1 MAAASLSS
9 RASLARPFTAQRPV
23 RRVRVAAT
31 TATTYKVE
39 LQHEG
44 KTFNIDVPAGESI
57 LSAALDKGL
66 QLPHGA
72 HGVGRRMPSCPPCIL
87 LATHT
92 VHCDVPLLNGD
103 YSCVYTLML
112 ILQIASWVC
121 A

>member
-1 MAAASLSS
+1 MAAASLSFS
-9 RASLARPFTAQRPV
+9 GASLARPFTAQRPV

-66 QLPHGA
+66 QLPHGV
-72 HGVGRRMPSCPPCIL
+72 HGGVGACPPCIL
-87 LATHT
+87 LATPT
-92 VHCDVPLLNGD
+92 VHCDVPLLNVD

-112 ILQIASWVC
+112 MLQIASWVC

>member
-1 MAAASLSS
+1 MAAASLSFPG
-9 RASLARPFTAQRPV
+9 ASLARPFTAQRPV

-72 HGVGRRMPSCPPCIL
+72 HGAG
-87 LATHT
+87 
-92 VHCDVPLLNGD
+92 
-103 YSCVYTLML
+103 
-112 ILQIASWVC
+112 
-121 A
+121 